1 MTFQRGVPV
10 RPAVGTAAYPPS
22 TMVSRHVLELCNSPT
37 TVISELAK
45 HPEQPVS
52 RVAKQLFKNHG
63 ATIKKLTD
71 VSPAEDEE
79 DKLAIVTRCGKFPHR
94 PSDLFLQVPYCCIII
109 YKVFCD
115 LFDRSIAMPC
125 TH

>member
-1 MTFQRGVPV
+1 
-10 RPAVGTAAYPPS
+10 
-22 TMVSRHVLELCNSPT
+22 MVSRHVLELCTSPT

-45 HPEQPVS
+45 RPDQSVS

-71 VSPAEDEE
+71 ASPAEDEE
-79 DKLAIVTRCGKFPHR
+79 DELDTVTRCGKFPHR

-109 YKVFCD
+109 RKSPVTALTD
-115 LFDRSIAMPC
+115 LSRCLARIRR
-125 TH
+125 